1 MSPVSAQVTELHRCR
16 SHPVDDCGGL
26 RTHLVDGVNG
36 VGGGMAGGAREQKE
50 LLFIEFQILICSSTL
65 AHRIRILEL
74 ERV

>member
-1 MSPVSAQVTELHRCR
+1 MAQTGQVPNSKVNGKTEN
-16 SHPVDDCGGL
+16 CGN
-26 RTHLVDGVNG
+26 LVDGVNG